1 MHPLLKRQLKRLG
14 IDDDEPPVGADWD
27 ALLARVN
34 ATYEQADQD
43 RYTLERS
50 LELSSTEMQQ
60 MYDDLERSSQT
71 QLAAQ
76 RDKLQTTVAT
86 LEVTLEA
93 SPDGVLLIDQH
104 RQVVDFNRRFLELW
118 HIPDPVGRGLSTID
132 LRAAVVAKALDPPA
146 FAALIE
152 RLWTEHVET
161 SCDDI
166 VLADGRVVECRSR
179 VVELETGTQL
189 GRVWFFR
196 DVTPDRRAGQQLRE
210 AKDAAEK
217 ASKAKS
223 GFLSNMSHEMR
234 TPLNSILGFAR
245 VLDNEQFGKLNER
258 QKECVGYLLHAAQHM
273 LNLVNDLLD
282 LRRIEEDRAAIVATR
297 LALAPVVAEAI
308 KLVRPLIDERGHDV
322 ATTLEPDLP
331 EVLADRRAVVQ
342 ILVNLLSNAVKYT
355 PNGGRIAIHA
365 RAGADLIVVAVEDN
379 GVGIPAED
387 HAKLFTY
394 FEQLGAK
401 HAAGMH
407 GSGIGLALTRGLVE
421 RLGGHIR
428 VNSAPGV
435 GSTFEFSIPRWT
447 EPS

>member
-14 IDDDEPPVGADWD
+14 IDDGEPPIGADWD
-27 ALLARVN
+27 ALLARVD

-50 LELSSTEMQQ
+50 LELSSAEMQQ
-60 MYDDLERSSQT
+60 MYDDLQQSSQT
-71 QLAAQ
+71 QLALQ
-76 RDKLQTTVAT
+76 RDKLSTTVAT
-86 LEVTLEA
+86 LEATLEA
-93 SPDGVLLIDQH
+93 SPDGVLVIDQH
-104 RQVVDFNRRFLELW
+104 REVVDYNRRFLEIW
-118 HIPDPVGRGLSTID
+118 QVPADVGRRLTSAD
-132 LRAAVVAKALDPPA
+132 LRAEVIAKAVDPPA
-146 FAALIE
+146 FAALVE
-152 RLWTEHVET
+152 RMWTENIEA
-161 SCDDI
+161 SRDDV
-166 VLADGRVVECRSR
+166 VLADDRVVECRSR
-179 VVELETGTQL
+179 VVELATGAPL
-189 GRVWFFR
+189 GRVWYFR
-196 DVTPDRRAGQQLRE
+196 DVTPDRRAERELRDTR
-210 AKDAAEK
+210 DAAEK
-217 ASKAKS
+217 ASKAKT

-297 LALAPVVAEAI
+297 LPLGPVLAEAI
-308 KLVRPLIDERGHDV
+308 TLVRPLIDERQHEV
-322 ATTLEPDLP
+322 TTVLEPDLP

-355 PNGGRIAIHA
+355 PNGGKIAVHA

-401 HAAGMH
+401 HEAGMR
-407 GSGIGLALTRGLVE
+407 GSGIGLALTRALVE

-428 VNSAPGV
+428 VNSAPGI